1 MRPTPVLTT
10 VVVAFLAGCGGG
22 QAAAPTPQPT
32 SSAVPE
38 LARAPKR
45 NGEIVIRG
53 DLTPASHGRYEFSG
67 DYTVRFEQY
76 APEDPNTDFRSATTF
91 VTTLDREKE
100 IAAKSSIPLFKAA
113 ARTQTRRVRIRGRYY
128 VDAAFG
134 DYPYVIRFTPRG

>member
-1 MRPTPVLTT
+1 MRPARVLMT
-10 VVVAFLAGCGGG
+10 VVVAFVAGCGGG

-38 LARAPKR
+38 LARTPKR
-45 NGEIVIRG
+45 RGEIVIRG
-53 DLTPASHGRYEFSG
+53 ELTPASHGPYAFSG

-76 APEDPNTDFRSATTF
+76 APEDPNTDFRSVTAF

-100 IAAKSSIPLFKAA
+100 IAADSSIPLFKAA
-113 ARTQTRRVRIRGRYY
+113 ARTQTRRIRINGRYY
-128 VDAAFG
+128 VDASFG

>member
-1 MRPTPVLTT
+1 VRLTRVFAT
-10 VVVAFLAGCGGG
+10 VAAVVVTGCGGG

-45 NGEIVIRG
+45 DGEIVIRG
-53 DLTPASHGRYEFSG
+53 DLTPDSHGPYDFSG

-76 APEDPNTDFRSATTF
+76 APEDPNTDFASMTTF

-100 IAAKSSIPLFKAA
+100 IAAESSIPLFKAA
-113 ARTQTRRVRIRGRYY
+113 ARARTRRIRITGRYY
-128 VDAAFG
+128 VDASFG